1 MDTVRYFK
9 EVSKTRLKAL
19 HAAGDIESGLQQVQ
33 HQVAVDAG
41 YRSWGALLDAGGP
54 DQSLA
59 LVMDREPQ
67 LNKNGFGAGT
77 YARTLKERREQF
89 AQWRTELRGGAEHVD
104 ELRKWLLQNIEP
116 RQTINTEAH
125 SYHLKHLAE
134 EDLGGYVANGELIAA
149 AIIAGYPYRRGSG
162 DSPNASFGMS
172 MRSLTAL
179 RRRVRPQRR

>member
-1 MDTVRYFK
+1 MDAVRYFK
-9 EVSKTRLKAL
+9 ELSKTRLKAL
-19 HAAGDIESGLQQVQ
+19 HAAGHAERGLQQVQ

-41 YRSWGALLDAGGP
+41 YRSWSALLDADRP
-54 DQSLA
+54 DQDLA

-67 LNKNGFGAGT
+67 LNEFGFGPGSFAQT
-77 YARTLKERREQF
+77 MQERREQF
-89 AQWRTELRGGAEHVD
+89 AQWRTELRAGSEHVD
-104 ELRKWLLQNIEP
+104 QLRGWLLQNIEP

-134 EDLGGYVANGELIAA
+134 EDLGDYVANGELIAA
-149 AIIAGYPYRRGSG
+149 AIIAGYSYRRGGG

-179 RRRVRPQRR
+179 RRRVRPRGH